1 MKRNLLVTGGLGFVG
16 ARLSA
21 ELAPRPDTKVV
32 VVDNE
37 LTGSPDNLA
46 AETRARI
53 DLVTSDLSDEAAARE
68 IVLDLRPDVI
78 FHLAAIHFVPLCNSR
93 PTLAVRMNVQS
104 TANVLD
110 AAATL
115 AEPPCFV
122 FASTAAVYAPSDA
135 ALSEG
140 STLGPTD
147 IYGLTKLWGE
157 QLVARYREES
167 GAPTA
172 ILRLFNVVGEGETN
186 PHLIPSILV
195 GVEGKGTGSRV
206 LRLGNLTTKRDYV
219 YVGDVAKAFA
229 TAPDVAT
236 QHRAICA
243 NVCTG
248 VASSGYEVL
257 EVIGLETS
265 HSYTVETDP
274 ARVRSSDRPVL
285 LGNANSFSELFGWR
299 PATDLRHSVRSA
311 LERPVA
317 PSYTA
322 SAG

>member
-1 MKRNLLVTGGLGFVG
+1 VKRNVLVTGGLGFVG

-21 ELAPRPDTKVV
+21 ELAAHPDTKVV
-32 VVDNE
+32 VVDCE
-37 LTGSPDNLA
+37 LTGSPDNLPE
-46 AETRARI
+46 ETRARI
-53 DLVTSDLSDEAAARE
+53 DLVKSDLSDEAAARE
-68 IVLDLRPDVI
+68 IILDFRPEVI
-78 FHLAAIHFVPLCNSR
+78 FHLAAIHFIPLCNSR

-110 AAATL
+110 AAASL
-115 AEPPCFV
+115 ANPPCLV

-135 ALSEG
+135 ALTES
-140 STLGPTD
+140 SSLGPTD

-157 QLVARYREES
+157 QLVARYRDES
-167 GAPTA
+167 EAPTA

-195 GVEGKGTGSRV
+195 SAGDGSARGV
-206 LRLGNLTTKRDYV
+206 LRLGNLTTRRDYV

-229 TAPDVAT
+229 AAPDVAAE
-236 QHRAICA
+236 HGALLA

-257 EVIGLETS
+257 DVIGLETAKS
-265 HSYTVETDP
+265 CTVETDP
-274 ARVRSSDRPVL
+274 NRVRSSDRPVL
-285 LGNANSFSELFGWR
+285 LGNADSFSELFGWR

-317 PSYTA
+317 PSYA
-322 SAG
+322 SAT

>member
-1 MKRNLLVTGGLGFVG
+1 VKRNVLVTGGLGFVG

-21 ELAPRPDTKVV
+21 ELAARTDTKVV
-32 VVDNE
+32 VVDCE

-46 AETRARI
+46 EETRARI
-53 DLVTSDLSDEAAARE
+53 DLVKSDLSDEAAARE
-68 IVLDLRPDVI
+68 VILDFRPDVI
-78 FHLAAIHFVPLCNSR
+78 LHLAAIHFIPLCNSR

-110 AAATL
+110 AAASL
-115 AEPPCFV
+115 ANPPCFV
-122 FASTAAVYAPSDA
+122 FASTAAVYAPSDS
-135 ALSEG
+135 ALGEG
-140 STLGPTD
+140 SSLGPTD

-157 QLVARYREES
+157 QLVARYRDES

-195 GVEGKGTGSRV
+195 GVGEGSASRV
-206 LRLGNLTTKRDYV
+206 LRLGNLMTRRDYV
-219 YVGDVAKAFA
+219 YVGDVAKAFTA
-229 TAPDVAT
+229 APDVAAE
-236 QHRAICA
+236 HGAICA

-257 EVIGLETS
+257 DVIGLETAKS
-265 HSYTVETDP
+265 CTVETDP

-285 LGNANSFSELFGWR
+285 LGNADSFSELFGWR
-299 PATDLRHSVRSA
+299 PTTDLRNSLRSA

-317 PSYTA
+317 PSYAAA
-322 SAG
+322 S

>member
-21 ELAPRPDTKVV
+21 ELASLPDTKVV
-32 VVDNE
+32 VVDSE
-37 LTGSPDNLA
+37 LSGSPDNLA
-46 AETRARI
+46 EETRARI
-53 DLVTSDLSDEAAARE
+53 DLVKSDLSDEATARE
-68 IVLDLRPDVI
+68 IILDFRPDVI
-78 FHLAAIHFVPLCNSR
+78 FHLAAIHFIPLCNAR
-93 PTLAVRMNVQS
+93 PPLAVRMNVQS

-110 AAATL
+110 AAASL
-115 AEPPCFV
+115 ADPPCCV

-135 ALSEG
+135 ALGEG
-140 STLGPTD
+140 SSLGPTD

-157 QLVARYREES
+157 QLVARYRDES

-172 ILRLFNVVGEGETN
+172 VLRLFNVVGEGETN

-195 GVEGKGTGSRV
+195 GVGAEGSASRV
-206 LRLGNLTTKRDYV
+206 LRLGNLVTRRDYV
-219 YVGDVAKAFA
+219 YVGDVAKAFT
-229 TAPDVAT
+229 TAPDVASE
-236 QHRAICA
+236 HGAICA

-257 EVIGLETS
+257 DVIGLETS
-265 HSYTVETDP
+265 KSCRVESDP
-274 ARVRSSDRPVL
+274 ARFRQSDRPVL
-285 LGNANSFSELFGWR
+285 LGNADTFSELFGWR
-299 PATDLRHSVRSA
+299 PDTDLRDSIRSA

-322 SAG
+322 FAG

>member
-1 MKRNLLVTGGLGFVG
+1 
-16 ARLSA
+16 
-21 ELAPRPDTKVV
+21 
-32 VVDNE
+32 
-37 LTGSPDNLA
+37 
-46 AETRARI
+46 
-53 DLVTSDLSDEAAARE
+53 
-68 IVLDLRPDVI
+68 
-78 FHLAAIHFVPLCNSR
+78 
-93 PTLAVRMNVQS
+93 MNVQS

-110 AAATL
+110 AAASL
-115 AEPPCFV
+115 ADPPCFV

-135 ALSEG
+135 ALGEG
-140 STLGPTD
+140 SSLGPTD

-157 QLVARYREES
+157 QLVARYRDES

-195 GVEGKGTGSRV
+195 GVVAEGSASRV
-206 LRLGNLTTKRDYV
+206 LRLGNLTTRRDYV
-219 YVGDVAKAFA
+219 YVGDVAKALA

-236 QHRAICA
+236 EHGDVCT

-257 EVIGLETS
+257 DAIRLETS
-265 HSYTVETDP
+265 KSCTVETDP

-285 LGNANSFSELFGWR
+285 FGDADSFSELFGWR
-299 PATDLRHSVRSA
+299 PATDLRNSVRSA